1 MFQFEKKNLKVNK
14 KSEPKIILK
23 EHQLLFSQLLTV
35 GAVCQYDLKE
45 VLSHELSAIPLSLSL
60 FLFHTTGEI
69 RKTNKSQLELE
80 ETSMS
85 YQ

>member
-60 FLFHTTGEI
+60 PF
-69 RKTNKSQLELE
+69 
-80 ETSMS
+80 S
-85 YQ
+85 YNRRD

>member
-60 FLFHTTGEI
+60 SSFFIQQERLGKLT
-69 RKTNKSQLELE
+69 KAS
-80 ETSMS
+80 
-85 YQ
+85 

>member
-1 MFQFEKKNLKVNK
+1 MKVNK

-23 EHQLLFSQLLTV
+23 EHQLLSLQLLTV

-45 VLSHELSAIPLSLSL
+45 VLSHELSAIPLSL

>member
-45 VLSHELSAIPLSLSL
+45 VLSHELSAIPLSLSSFFIQQERL
-60 FLFHTTGEI
+60 GKLT
-69 RKTNKSQLELE
+69 KAS
-80 ETSMS
+80 
-85 YQ
+85 